1 MVKVMER
8 KVGIIDR
15 LHQLYLDFPCFL
27 VQFMTDK
34 NAKSSMPNVLITP
47 AICYLMN

>member
-1 MVKVMER
+1 MVKFMER

-15 LHQLYLDFPCFL
+15 LHQLYLDFPCFS

-34 NAKSSMPNVLITP
+34 NANLVCLMSSLHLQYVI
-47 AICYLMN
+47 